1 MSFPVTI
8 ASSLISRIKILS
20 RMDIAERRRPQDG
33 RVKMKVGKKRTVDYR
48 VSAVPTVYGERIVMR
63 VLDRASLQIDM
74 TKLGFDGKQ
83 LETFKKAITAPYGM
97 ILCTG
102 PTGSGKTTTLYSALA
117 SLDHGSLNILTS
129 EDPVEYNF
137 PGISQVQVNEQINVT
152 FANVLRSFLRQDPD
166 VIMVGEIRDSETAE
180 ICSKAALTG
189 HLVLS
194 TVHTNDA
201 PSAIGRLIDLGLK
214 PYLVSA
220 CLNMVIAQR
229 LLRKI
234 CLHCKVEIT
243 VDRKILIDAGMTESQ
258 ADTVLLYGG
267 RGCDACGRTG
277 YFGRIG
283 IYEIMPVTRRI
294 KSAVAADLPADQ
306 IKDIALSEGMKDL
319 RRAALEKVFSGITTL
334 EEALQN
340 TMVE

>member
-1 MSFPVTI
+1 
-8 ASSLISRIKILS
+8 SSLISRIKILA

-83 LETFKKAITAPYGM
+83 LETFKKAINAPYGM

-117 SLDHGSLNILTS
+117 SLDHSSLNILTS

-137 PGISQVQVNEQINVT
+137 PGISQVQINEQINVT

-180 ICSKAALTG
+180 ICSKAALTASVG
-189 HLVLS
+189 LS
-194 TVHTNDA
+194 PSPTITPPA
-201 PSAIGRLIDLGLK
+201 PLGVLIDLGLK

-234 CLHCKVEIT
+234 CAQCRVEVT
-243 VDRKILIDAGMTESQ
+243 MDPKILVDAGMSESQ
-258 ADTVLLYGG
+258 AETVLLYGG
-267 RGCDACGRTG
+267 RG
-277 YFGRIG
+277 
-283 IYEIMPVTRRI
+283 
-294 KSAVAADLPADQ
+294 
-306 IKDIALSEGMKDL
+306 
-319 RRAALEKVFSGITTL
+319 
-334 EEALQN
+334 
-340 TMVE
+340 